1 MVKHFAFIIRISLLV
16 LLAGCSYTRKNSNY
30 SSTASVTPNF
40 SSINSTVIQP
50 KCMPCHQPGGGT
62 HDFSSYSG
70 VMLQV
75 NPGSPDGS
83 TFYKVLEAG
92 SMPVDRPMLSDDEIL
107 AVYQWIQNGA
117 QND

>member
-1 MVKHFAFIIRISLLV
+1 
-16 LLAGCSYTRKNSNY
+16 
-30 SSTASVTPNF
+30 
-40 SSINSTVIQP
+40 
-50 KCMPCHQPGGGT
+50 MPCHQPGGGT

-75 NPGSPDGS
+75 NPGSPGGS

-92 SMPVDRPMLSDDEIL
+92 TMPVDRPMLSDDEIL